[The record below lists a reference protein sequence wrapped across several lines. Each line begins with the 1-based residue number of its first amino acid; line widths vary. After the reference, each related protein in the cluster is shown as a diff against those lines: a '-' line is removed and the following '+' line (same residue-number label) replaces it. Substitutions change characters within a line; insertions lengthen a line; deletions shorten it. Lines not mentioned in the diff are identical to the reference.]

1 MITYPVM
8 NNSLQDY
15 KCTENAF
22 LPHVVIVPLSQDDDC
37 ICNSLVK
44 AGDVVKEGQVIA
56 KSIDKNNNES
66 LIHSPIPGKVID
78 IVACIAPN
86 GRQEHA
92 IRIQLEGKFSYLGKR
107 IEKESYKSFSAT
119 AIKEK
124 LIEKGV
130 INTFKINEPQ
140 NLGLQIKN
148 NKEGENLIV
157 RLFDEDP
164 TRITDSLIFK
174 FYFEQIVEG
183 ALVTAKACGAK
194 HIVFAF
200 DKELKNKH
208 DFLSMDIPDGHFLE
222 MNIIRY
228 PSGTPREICSA
239 FSRIL
244 KKSKDFTITKK
255 DFYVDASTMYEV
267 YKAVC
272 LDTPSISKLVHFS
285 GNCLYASCMLDVK
298 IGTSIRDVIN
308 QLGGFHKEPSMVIIN
323 GYLSGVSVSDLDVPV
338 TKYVKSVAF
347 SNKKPF
353 TDDHIYTCINCGNCR
368 GACPVKLSPDI
379 LYNNAVNFREI
390 PEQLEKSTFACI
402 DCGRCNT
409 VCPARLPLCQTI
421 SVIRERLINK

>member
-1 MITYPVM
+1 MYIRF
-8 NNSLQDY
+8 S
-15 KCTENAF
+15 
-22 LPHVVIVPLSQDDDC
+22 
-37 ICNSLVK
+37 K
-44 AGDVVKEGQVIA
+44 A
-56 KSIDKNNNES
+56 
-66 LIHSPIPGKVID
+66 
-78 IVACIAPN
+78 
-86 GRQEHA
+86 
-92 IRIQLEGKFSYLGKR
+92 
-107 IEKESYKSFSAT
+107 
-119 AIKEK
+119 
-124 LIEKGV
+124 
-130 INTFKINEPQ
+130 
-140 NLGLQIKN
+140 
-148 NKEGENLIV
+148 
-157 RLFDEDP
+157 
-164 TRITDSLIFK
+164 
-174 FYFEQIVEG
+174 
-183 ALVTAKACGAK
+183 
-194 HIVFAF
+194 
-200 DKELKNKH
+200 
-208 DFLSMDIPDGHFLE
+208 
-222 MNIIRY
+222 
-228 PSGTPREICSA
+228 
-239 FSRIL
+239 
-244 KKSKDFTITKK
+244 ITKK

-390 PEQLEKSTFACI
+390 PEQLEKSSFACI